1 MSIQVGKTSK
11 ARRMTIKRV
20 YMLLA
25 GASLFAVG
33 GCVTAEALAD
43 VSAVVDVVNLILGGL
58 TALI

>member
-1 MSIQVGKTSK
+1 M
-11 ARRMTIKRV
+11 KRV